1 MIFSDFS
8 SCRLSCRPAHVTN
21 QELDGSPQSFGEK
34 PKVFQGKKL
43 PLLLVFWIF
52 SEILLFTL
60 ILRSIGLLATL
71 ALALATSLLGLSN
84 LRKLFK
90 IQEKQSLNIKRDAA
104 GLDAALA
111 ALADICLILP
121 GFASDLLGLAL
132 KSPTL
137 RKNFIQRIQQASSPI
152 AERLIELSPQE
163 WKIIQGRDASGS

>member
-1 MIFSDFS
+1 M
-8 SCRLSCRPAHVTN
+8 
-21 QELDGSPQSFGEK
+21 
-34 PKVFQGKKL
+34 FQGKKL

-60 ILRSIGLLATL
+60 ILRSIGVLATL

-84 LRKLFK
+84 LRKMFK
-90 IQEKQSLNIKRDAA
+90 IQEKQSLNTRRDTA
-104 GLDAALA
+104 GLDSAIA

-121 GFASDLLGLAL
+121 GFASDLIGLAL

-137 RKNFIQRIQQASSPI
+137 RKNLIQRIQHASSPI

-163 WKIIQGRDASGS
+163 WKIIRGSDTSGS